1 MSLLLPLFLACATGP
16 FGAPEGSTIEV
27 SANLASGEYVM
38 DSAYT
43 DPADGVG
50 LLIKEFALVQLPA
63 TSNVSSLP
71 GNNILVEITS
81 GYSGAYVLPESAVNT
96 VDDYATE
103 CEGDLSEDCAKWF
116 YDVGSQT
123 YVEFAGD
130 YADLG
135 GFRPTYL
142 AGETDGRGI
151 LDFYVFIDGVPLDE
165 EGGAID
171 ISYFASIG
179 VDITSWSYSFG
190 E

>member
-1 MSLLLPLFLACATGP
+1 
-16 FGAPEGSTIEV
+16 
-27 SANLASGEYVM
+27 
-38 DSAYT
+38 
-43 DPADGVG
+43 
-50 LLIKEFALVQLPA
+50 
-63 TSNVSSLP
+63 VSSLP